1 MLITYKNDI
10 KRQIFCTLPLSD
22 WHSTLKR
29 QICLLA
35 PEGLKQFPLFN
46 STKIGKSNSDAME
59 N

>member
-10 KRQIFCTLPLSD
+10 KRQI
-22 WHSTLKR
+22 R
-29 QICLLA
+29 LLA